1 MGDPGF
7 AAPSPRAARSHA
19 KPEDIRRDEEARR
32 HLRIAGRE
40 LMAALN
46 RSEPAKKHG
55 RARPLLRFAFVFG
68 IASLVLWLFKTRVLD
83 PRREAQGLDAPPNSF
98 ATPPATTPATDT
110 APWVATEPFDEA
122 GSEPLPRRTPFSSAE
137 TFDYMQWHT
146 GVEFDRGDGSW
157 YGYIAPLDGDEK
169 RYTDTAF
176 PERADAAVAA
186 SALLTLARGEEPL
199 DDTETG
205 LPRL

>member
-1 MGDPGF
+1 
-7 AAPSPRAARSHA
+7 
-19 KPEDIRRDEEARR
+19 
-32 HLRIAGRE
+32 
-40 LMAALN
+40 MAALN
-46 RSEPAKKHG
+46 RPEPVKKHG

-68 IASLVLWLFKTRVLD
+68 IVGLVLWLFKTRLRD
-83 PRREAQGLDAPPNSF
+83 RQREAPRAETPPNSF

-110 APWVATEPFDEA
+110 APWAATEPCDE
-122 GSEPLPRRTPFSSAE
+122 GGFEPLPRRTPFSSAE

-146 GVEFDRGDGSW
+146 GVELDRAEGSW

-186 SALLTLARGEEPL
+186 NELLTLARGEEPL

>member
-1 MGDPGF
+1 MLGRRTYGD
-7 AAPSPRAARSHA
+7 SRVR
-19 KPEDIRRDEEARR
+19 DDEEARR

-46 RSEPAKKHG
+46 RPEPVKKG

-68 IASLVLWLFKTRVLD
+68 IAGLLLWVFKTRVLD
-83 PRREAQGLDAPPNSF
+83 PRREAQGLEAPPNSF
-98 ATPPATTPATDT
+98 AAPPPATPATDT
-110 APWVATEPFDEA
+110 AAWVATEPFDEG
-122 GSEPLPRRTPFSSAE
+122 GSEPLPRRTPFSSEE

-146 GVEFDRGDGSW
+146 GVEFDRADGSW

-186 SALLTLARGEEPL
+186 SELLTLARGEEPL